1 MTTAIHNT
9 PATPAQKTDA
19 LRADVMNILSLL
31 DDFSALLSA
40 ETAALK
46 KNDFKTVDTLQTN
59 KRELAKKYHDLI
71 VHLSAQS
78 DALSGVEKSL
88 HDRLLRA
95 RTDFTRLLQENLK
108 ALENVKRSTQ
118 RLVNKILDA
127 ARQSVTDDK
136 HHAYASTGKAQT
148 ARSSSLSLTID
159 TTL

>member
-1 MTTAIHNT
+1 MTTAIQNT
-9 PATPAQKTDA
+9 PAATAQKTDA

-78 DALSGVEKSL
+78 DALSGVEKGL

-136 HHAYASTGKAQT
+136 HHAYASTGKAQA